1 MSLPSETEVP
11 QPGLSR
17 RPVEIL
23 TALILIALGALV
35 LYDSYGR
42 GAGWDGGPQN
52 GFFPARIGW
61 IFMAASLFILWSA
74 FRRASDEVFVTYA
87 QLGQVGRVFGP
98 LVVFVTL
105 VSPLG
110 IYVASAIFII
120 AFMVI
125 VGTSRWWSVLLTAV
139 LVPIVCFWI
148 FELQFRVPLPKG
160 PLEAALGY

>member
-1 MSLPSETEVP
+1 MSLPSETEAP
-11 QPGLSR
+11 ERSISR
-17 RPVEIL
+17 RPVEIAI
-23 TALILIALGALV
+23 ALLLIALGGLV

-61 IFMAASLFILWSA
+61 IFLAASLFILWNA
-74 FRRASDEVFVTYA
+74 FRREDGVFVTYA
-87 QLGQVGRVFGP
+87 QLGQVVRVLGP
-98 LVVFVTL
+98 LLLFVAL
-105 VSPLG
+105 IAPLG
-110 IYVASAIFII
+110 LYVASAVFII
-120 AFMVI
+120 VFMGV
-125 VGTSRWWSVLLTAV
+125 VGTSRWWSILLTAV

>member
-1 MSLPSETEVP
+1 MSQPTETTEAS
-11 QPGLSR
+11 PGLSR

-23 TALILIALGALV
+23 TALALIALGSLV

-61 IFMAASLFILWSA
+61 IFMAASLFVLWSA
-74 FRRASDEVFVTYA
+74 LRRADDAVFVTYA
-87 QLGQVGRVFGP
+87 QLGQVARVLGP
-98 LVVFVTL
+98 LVLFVAL

-110 IYVASAIFII
+110 IYVASAIFIV
-120 AFMVI
+120 AFMTI

-139 LVPIVCFWI
+139 LVPLVCFWI